1 MKKNTQT
8 IEPNEQ
14 LSILPYSLIDYLAN
28 VSEPEVDKAT
38 RVLNTSACTDSAYIP
53 KVKNAGDIVTD
64 KKEGQ
69 YQVMHNGLRVV
80 VDGYYGDWVTESIQ
94 ALKGHHEPQEE
105 KVFHEVL
112 KRVSPNSW
120 MIELGS
126 YWSYYSL
133 WFHKAVPGAHN
144 LCSEPDSEN
153 RRMGERNAELNNF
166 NDIIFIKAA
175 AGKDDGRIIS
185 LKSEHADKPVRVA
198 VRSVDSLMQEYEID
212 KLEMLHMDVQGVEL
226 DALKGAETAIKK
238 GKLRF
243 IFVSTH
249 HYLISR
255 NPNIHQ
261 ECIEYIESLGGSII
275 AEHDI
280 HESYSGDG
288 LIVASFDERDRG
300 FTVDVSR
307 NRMANN
313 QFRSYTQDLRLSFQ
327 AYDHILNKLVAQNAQ
342 LSKVSKQVKEQDI
355 LLRQYV
361 KDIDHLNNLHIP
373 AAFKEFLKSIKRSL
387 KSRAIKLIWGKESI
401 YQPSEELAVLARKE
415 NYTRSDIDAALAVI
429 ERDDGVNLHRLI
441 EEPSRRRLVT
451 YEILRHASHVPRR
464 TLKLMKRGIKR

>member
-1 MKKNTQT
+1 MKKNTPT

-14 LSILPYSLIDYLAN
+14 LSTLPYSLIDYLAN
-28 VSEPEVDKAT
+28 ISEPEVDKAT
-38 RVLNTSACTDSAYIP
+38 RVSNTTACTDSDYIP
-53 KVKNAGDIVTD
+53 KVKNAGDVITD
-64 KKEGQ
+64 KNAGR

-133 WFHKAVPGAHN
+133 WFHKAIPGARN
-144 LCSEPDSEN
+144 ICCEPDSDN
-153 RRMGERNAELNNF
+153 RRIGEKNASLNNF

-175 AGKDDGRIIS
+175 AGNDDGRIIT
-185 LKSEHADKPVRVA
+185 LESEHAHRPVRVG
-198 VRSVDSLMQEYEID
+198 VRSVDSLVRQHDID
-212 KLEMLHMDVQGVEL
+212 KLEILHMDVQGVEL
-226 DALKGAETAIKK
+226 DALKGAESTIKQ

-243 IFVSTH
+243 IFISTH

-261 ECIEYIESLGGSII
+261 ECIDYIESLGGSII

-288 LIVASFDERDRG
+288 LIVASFDKRDRD
-300 FTVDVSR
+300 FTVDISR
-307 NRMANN
+307 HRMVNN
-313 QFRSYTQDLRLSFQ
+313 QFRSYTNDLHLSFQ
-327 AYDHILNKLVAQNAQ
+327 AYDYILNKLVAQNAQ
-342 LSKVSKQVKEQDI
+342 LGKISKQVKEQDI

-387 KSRAIKLIWGKESI
+387 KSRAIKMIWGKESI
-401 YQPSEELAVLARKE
+401 YQPSEELAILARKE
-415 NYTRSDIDAALAVI
+415 NYEKSDIATALALI
-429 ERDDGVNLHRLI
+429 QRDDAVNLRRLI
-441 EEPSRRRLVT
+441 KEPSRRRLAT
-451 YEILRHASHVPRR
+451 YEILRHASHIPRR
-464 TLKLMKRGIKR
+464 AVKLMKRGLKR